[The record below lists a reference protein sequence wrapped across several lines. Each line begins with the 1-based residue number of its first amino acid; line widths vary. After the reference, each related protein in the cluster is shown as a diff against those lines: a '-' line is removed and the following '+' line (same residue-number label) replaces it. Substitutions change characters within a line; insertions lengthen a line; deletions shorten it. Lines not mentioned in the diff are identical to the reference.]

1 MQYKVTFDVLVE
13 ARTDTFMGA
22 SRSDLSNQ
30 TVVVEAISPNH
41 AQQLV
46 EAMYGGRQN
55 VVVKF
60 AHEQR

>member
-1 MQYKVTFDVLVE
+1 MQYQVTFDVLVE

-22 SRSDLSNQ
+22 GRSDLSNQ
-30 TVVVEAISPNH
+30 TVVVEARSPNH

-55 VVVKF
+55 VVVKS
-60 AHEQR
+60 AYEQY